1 MVNQSFC
8 NVSYLS
14 LRLHNILIA
23 CLISYVTKIIAKSE
37 RRISLMD
44 SKTRVER
51 ESSFM
56 YLILFIYLLS
66 FMYFKGLS
74 SDHEPEQTMC
84 LKDFC

>member
-51 ESSFM
+51 EFLYVFDFV
-56 YLILFIYLLS
+56 YLFTFLYVF
-66 FMYFKGLS
+66 
-74 SDHEPEQTMC
+74 
-84 LKDFC
+84 